1 MKHIIFVLFF
11 VAMGFNCIAQSNKG
25 LDNNEVNKVKKE
37 LVNQVINPMRKTADQ
52 LLRDINNA
60 QALYD
65 RLKDRHFSMATSTL
79 VGEGQLEEYLSQF
92 SFDDLFEAEEGKWF
106 VKQDVVDV
114 INNELDSDLKRAYL
128 LALDM
133 KKSLNEPYN
142 EETNNQY
149 IKEAAKLKEFILPS
163 HTADFEKLVS
173 QINDYNYYMFEL
185 ARLFVAADE
194 DKYRKTLEELVKD
207 EDAPYLL
214 DVPYTKTMLQ
224 LYISRKKAK
233 QELTPQEKAELKA
246 ACSDAF
252 PDF

>member
-65 RLKDRHFSMATSTL
+65 KLKDRHFAVTTSSQF
-79 VGEGQLEEYLSQF
+79 GEKKLEEYLGQL
-92 SFDDLFEAEEGKWF
+92 SFEELFEAESGKWF
-106 VKQDVVDV
+106 VKSNVLDI
-114 INNELDSDLKRAYL
+114 INNEPDSDLKRTYL

-133 KKSLNEPYN
+133 KESLNEPYN

-163 HTADFEKLVS
+163 HKADFDKLVS

-194 DKYRKTLEELVKD
+194 DKYRKTPEELVKD
-207 EDAPYLL
+207 EDAEYLI
-214 DVPYTKTMLQ
+214 DVPYTYKMLRLYRQRRGQLNPEEKT
-224 LYISRKKAK
+224 
-233 QELTPQEKAELKA
+233 ELKN

>member
-37 LVNQVINPMRKTADQ
+37 LVNQVINPMYKTADQ

-65 RLKDRHFSMATSTL
+65 RLKDRHFSVATSSI
-79 VGEGQLEEYLSQF
+79 VGEGQLEEYLGQF

-106 VKQDVVDV
+106 VKQDVLDV
-114 INNELDSDLKRAYL
+114 INNEPESELTQVYL
-128 LALDM
+128 LVSDM
-133 KKSLNEPYN
+133 KESLNEPYN

-163 HTADFEKLVS
+163 HKADFDKLVS

-194 DKYRKTLEELVKD
+194 DKYRKTPEELVKD
-207 EDAPYLL
+207 EDAEYLMK
-214 DVPYTKTMLQ
+214 VPYTSKMLRLYRQRRGQLKPEEKT
-224 LYISRKKAK
+224 
-233 QELTPQEKAELKA
+233 ELKN

>member
-65 RLKDRHFSMATSTL
+65 RLKDRHFAVTTSSQF
-79 VGEGQLEEYLSQF
+79 GENKLEEYLGQL
-92 SFDDLFEAEEGKWF
+92 SFEELFETESGKWF
-106 VKQDVVDV
+106 VKSDVLDI
-114 INNELDSDLKRAYL
+114 INNEPDSDLKRAYL
-128 LALDM
+128 LSLDM
-133 KKSLNEPYN
+133 KESLNEPYN

-163 HTADFEKLVS
+163 HKADFDKLVS

-194 DKYRKTLEELVKD
+194 DKYRKTPEELVKD
-207 EDAPYLL
+207 EDAEYLK
-214 DVPYTKTMLQ
+214 DVPYTYKMLR
-224 LYISRKKAK
+224 LYRQRRGILKP
-233 QELTPQEKAELKA
+233 EEKAELKA